1 MPRHVK
7 SGLRAVLGSSI
18 RKGIMNNSL
27 DVLFLVGDDTT
38 HPQQIAD
45 LEHLGFQIHRYTELA
60 ELFTHVAQHAVSLIV
75 LTGSLPKIHIAA
87 AHLRAM
93 SHTLG
98 NVGTRR
104 AAGTGIGVSS
114 G

>member
-7 SGLRAVLGSSI
+7 NGLRAVLGSSI

-60 ELFTHVAQHAVSLIV
+60 ELYTHVAQHAVSLIV
-75 LTGSLPKIHIAA
+75 LTGSLPQINNPAA
-87 AHLRAM
+87 QFPAM
-93 SHTLG
+93 PHPPG
-98 NVGTRR
+98 QQEERR
-104 AAGTGIGVSS
+104 DG
-114 G
+114 